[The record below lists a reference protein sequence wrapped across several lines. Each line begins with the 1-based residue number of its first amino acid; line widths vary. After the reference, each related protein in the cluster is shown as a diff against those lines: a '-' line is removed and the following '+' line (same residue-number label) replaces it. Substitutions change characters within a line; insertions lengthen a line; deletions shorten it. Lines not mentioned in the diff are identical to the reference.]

1 MTVNTCTYIQILDDT
16 YSKQPVVQMDVVWLK
31 RDVRLRDHGPL
42 AEIGRALNPFLILY
56 LYEPGQLSEPSVH
69 GSHVQ
74 VINEGLIELDQ
85 QLLEHGDETSFHALT
100 VCHAEAVDT
109 LDAIHRHQTI
119 GRLLSHQETGHYKSF
134 ERDVSVRRWCKANSV
149 EFIEYQQS
157 GVIRCLKHRADL
169 PQLVN
174 AFLAKPFHP
183 TPNVPAIRSRLIT
196 SLHLPGRCQGPI
208 ALDKL
213 VEIPLEY
220 RVDRP
225 HRQRGGERRALETLD
240 SFLYQRG
247 GGYSAGISSPISS
260 WSSCSRLSI
269 YLSWG
274 HISLRHVVRALK
286 SRQEDLRV
294 RQDGGEA
301 IDGSWR
307 MSMAAFSSRLVSG
320 RSHCIQ
326 QLESAPMMEKIDLCP
341 AYQPLRRQQGD
352 WNEHYYQAWANG
364 MTGFPFVDACMRC
377 LHQHGWINF
386 RMRAMLVSFATYNLW
401 LDWKKIAPHL
411 ARLFLDFEP
420 GIHYPQLQMQAGT
433 TGINTMRVYN
443 VTKQGKDQDPE
454 GLFIK
459 RYVPEL
465 KDASKDYIHAP
476 WTMTISMQRRL
487 GIIVEKIPP
496 TVPAEGISW
505 YPLPIVNEKQ
515 SATEAKDRVAMIR
528 KKDDTQ
534 AIARDVFRAHG
545 SERLSMGK
553 KATKALL
560 STRVSQVETDE
571 KQQSIRSML
580 TKQPISQGSNMSNQS
595 IRGQQTAKR
604 QINGP
609 MMTFMT
615 TNCASKRQKSE
626 INLSST
632 GLRTDWNCIVC
643 TFLNENKPL
652 ALACGMCGMIR
663 KDSLDLRK

>member
-1 MTVNTCTYIQILDDT
+1 
-16 YSKQPVVQMDVVWLK
+16 MDVVWLK

-42 AEIGRALNPFLILY
+42 AEIGRALNPFLVLY
-56 LYEPGQLSEPSVH
+56 LYEPDQLSEPSVH
-69 GSHVQ
+69 GSHIH

-85 QLLEHGDETSFHALT
+85 QLFERRDETSFHALT

-109 LDAIHRHQTI
+109 LDAIHRQQTI
-119 GRLLSHQETGHYKSF
+119 GRLLTHQETGHYKSF
-134 ERDVSVRRWCKANSV
+134 ERDVSVRRWCKANRV
-149 EFIEYQQS
+149 ECIEYQQS
-157 GVIRCLKHRADL
+157 GVTRCLKHRADL
-169 PQLVN
+169 PKLVN
-174 AFLAKPFHP
+174 AFLGKPLHP
-183 TPNVPAIRSRLIT
+183 TPNVHAVRSRLVN
-196 SLHLPGRCQGPI
+196 SLRLPGRCQGPV
-208 ALDKL
+208 ALDQL
-213 VEIPLEY
+213 VEIPLEH

-240 SFLYQRG
+240 SFLNQRG

-260 WSSCSRLSI
+260 WTSCSRLSI
-269 YLSWG
+269 YLAWG

-294 RQDGGEA
+294 RHDRGEV

-326 QLESAPMMEKIDLCP
+326 QLESAPMMEKRDLCP

-352 WNEHYYQAWANG
+352 WNEYYYQAWAKG
-364 MTGFPFVDACMRC
+364 ITGFPFVDACMRC

-401 LDWKKIAPHL
+401 LDWKRIAPHL

-459 RYVPEL
+459 KYVPEL
-465 KDASKDYIHAP
+465 REVSKDYIHQP
-476 WTMTISMQRRL
+476 GTMAMSMQRRL
-487 GIIVEKIPP
+487 GIILEKDPP
-496 TVPAEGISW
+496 TIPAEGMSW
-505 YPLPIVNEKQ
+505 YPLPIVDEKE
-515 SATEAKDRVAMIR
+515 SATEAKDRVAVIR
-528 KKDDTQ
+528 KKDGTR
-534 AIARDVFRAHG
+534 AMAHDVFKAHG
-545 SERLSMGK
+545 SEGLRIGK
-553 KATKALL
+553 KVTKALL
-560 STRVSQVETDE
+560 STRVSQVETDG

-580 TKQPISQGSNMSNQS
+580 TKQTVSQGSNMNDQS
-595 IRGQQTAKR
+595 RRGQQKPKR
-604 QINGP
+604 QTNGP
-609 MMTFMT
+609 MMTFIA
-615 TNCASKRQKSE
+615 TNSTAKRPKSE
-626 INLSST
+626 INSSSS
-632 GLRTDWNCIVC
+632 GLRTDWNCVVC

-652 ALACGMCGMIR
+652 AVACGMCGTIR
-663 KDSLDLRK
+663 NDSLDVNDYQ